1 MAMTTLKDF
10 YHTESWKNFARQIK
24 LERTNEDGQII
35 CEYCNKPILNSYDC
49 IAHHCN
55 TFLTEENV
63 NDAEIAFNPENIQLV
78 HHRCHN
84 LIHEKFG
91 CKRREVYLIYG
102 SPCSGK
108 STYLDSVRRRGDFIV
123 DIDRIRQC
131 ISGEPTHIV
140 VPVLNQMVFGIRDY
154 LMDSVRY
161 RRGKWQR
168 CYIIGGFPLQS
179 ERERICDETGAIE
192 IYIESTKEECLD
204 RLEKNPNGRD
214 KESWKKFIDE
224 WWSRYTLDFSR

>member
-1 MAMTTLKDF
+1 MITLREF
-10 YHTESWKNFARQIK
+10 YSSSNWKKFARTIK
-24 LERTNEDGQII
+24 LERTNDNGEVI
-35 CEYCNKPILNSYDC
+35 CEYCNKPIANPYDC

-84 LIHEKFG
+84 LIHEKLG
-91 CKRREVYLIYG
+91 YKRREVYLIYG

-108 STYLDSVRRRGDFIV
+108 STYLDTVRMPGDFIV

-131 ISGEPTHIV
+131 ISGQPTHIIT
-140 VPVLNQMVFGIRDY
+140 PVLNQILFGVRDL
-154 LMDSVRY
+154 LMDCVRY
-161 RRGKWQR
+161 RRGKWMR

-179 ERERICDETGAIE
+179 ERERICDETGAVEVFID
-192 IYIESTKEECLD
+192 TPKEVCLS
-204 RLEKNPNGRD
+204 RLENNPNHRD
-214 KESWKKFIDE
+214 IKLWQGFIDE
-224 WWSRYTLDFSR
+224 WWRRYTLEMG

>member
-55 TFLTEENV
+55 TYLTEENV

-108 STYLDSVRRRGDFIV
+108 STYLEQVMMPGDFI
-123 DIDRIRQC
+123 IDLDLMRQC
-131 ISGEPTHIV
+131 VSGQPRHTIQ
-140 VPVLNQMVFGIRDY
+140 PQLRSIVFGMRDY
-154 LMDSVRY
+154 LMECVRY

-168 CYIIGGFPLQS
+168 CYILGGFPLQS

-192 IYIESTKEECLD
+192 VYIESTKEECIY
-204 RLEKNPNGRD
+204 RLENNPENRD
-214 KESWKKFIDE
+214 VSEWKKFIDE
-224 WWSRYTLDFSR
+224 WWNRYTLSFD